1 MNYKSIIISS
11 PPRTGS
17 TWTLNILKEIFINK
31 KINIIPQKVPRNDT
45 DALKYHFKN
54 INENK
59 INAISIIKIEQILKK
74 ELTKKTKIIVNFRDP
89 RDAVISYKYFMQH
102 KNLEFKDLFQLIKKF
117 INWIEYYRKNF
128 NKDQLLEISFHD
140 INNNPLKI
148 FQQLESFLNFK
159 IDKKSI
165 DRIINKYTK
174 SEVLNLIKKKE
185 NFVRDNFNK
194 NKKLNDE
201 DIVMAGNKI
210 IRAFDIT
217 TGFQTGHILNSDQGD
232 WKKNF
237 STAEIKIINVNFKDW
252 FKKNN
257 LYN

>member
-1 MNYKSIIISS
+1 
-11 PPRTGS
+11 
-17 TWTLNILKEIFINK
+17 
-31 KINIIPQKVPRNDT
+31 
-45 DALKYHFKN
+45 
-54 INENK
+54 
-59 INAISIIKIEQILKK
+59 
-74 ELTKKTKIIVNFRDP
+74 
-89 RDAVISYKYFMQH
+89 MQH